1 MSKLRFCFLFFLFL
15 IVGCRNYTQTGDIP
29 SDTRINAVKVGRHK
43 KEDVSRLLGSPTSIS
58 LFEKESWI
66 YIASKES
73 RLAFMP
79 EKEYD
84 RQILVVTFK
93 PDSSVESI
101 ERYTLADAVNVP
113 YDSEKTPSYGKDLSV
128 WEEMVGN
135 FGRFPANSGQ
145 GGER

>member
-1 MSKLRFCFLFFLFL
+1 
-15 IVGCRNYTQTGDIP
+15 
-29 SDTRINAVKVGRHK
+29 
-43 KEDVSRLLGSPTSIS
+43 
-58 LFEKESWI
+58 
-66 YIASKES
+66 
-73 RLAFMP
+73 MP

-135 FGRFPANSGQ
+135 FGRFPANGGQ

>member
-1 MSKLRFCFLFFLFL
+1 MSKLRFCFFIFLFFV
-15 IVGCRNYTQTGDIP
+15 VGCRNYTQTGDIP
-29 SDTRINAVKVGRHK
+29 AETRIKAVKVGQHN
-43 KEDVSRLLGSPTSIS
+43 KEDVTRLLGSPTSIS

-101 ERYTLADAVNVP
+101 KRYTLADAIDVP
-113 YDSEKTPSYGKDLSV
+113 YDSDETPSYGKDLSV
-128 WEEMVGN
+128 WEELIGN
-135 FGRFPANSGQ
+135 FGRFPSNSSQ
-145 GGER
+145 AGER

>member
-1 MSKLRFCFLFFLFL
+1 
-15 IVGCRNYTQTGDIP
+15 
-29 SDTRINAVKVGRHK
+29 
-43 KEDVSRLLGSPTSIS
+43 
-58 LFEKESWI
+58 
-66 YIASKES
+66 
-73 RLAFMP
+73 MP

>member
-15 IVGCRNYTQTGDIP
+15 TMGCRNYTQTGDIP
-29 SDTRINAVKVGRHK
+29 SDTRINAVKIGKHK

-84 RQILVVTFK
+84 RQVLVVTFK
-93 PDSSVESI
+93 PDSSVESLK
-101 ERYTLADAVNVP
+101 RYTLADAVDVP
-113 YDSEKTPSYGKDLSV
+113 YDSAKTPSYGKDLSV
-128 WEEMVGN
+128 WEEMIGN
-135 FGRFPANSGQ
+135 FGRFPSNSSQ
-145 GGER
+145 GSER

>member
-1 MSKLRFCFLFFLFL
+1 MSKFCFLFFLFL
-15 IVGCRNYTQTGDIP
+15 VVGCKNYTQTGDIP
-29 SDTRINAVKVGRHK
+29 SDTRINAVKVGQHNK
-43 KEDVSRLLGSPTSIS
+43 KDVSRLLGSPTSIS

-73 RLAFMP
+73 RLAFMS

-93 PDSSVESI
+93 PDSSVESLK
-101 ERYTLADAVNVP
+101 RYTLADAIEVP

-135 FGRFPANSGQ
+135 FGRFPANSNHT
-145 GGER
+145 GER